1 MEAREKKFK
10 IEAEKYGFDSA
21 YRKTINHN
29 LNQYKKAVVKGKNFY
44 SSLDKAKDSA
54 SRVKDYVLNNLDKL
68 LIQFEKNA
76 LQNGIEVVWAKDIN
90 TALDHVK
97 NIVEKEE
104 AKLVVKSKSMISE
117 ELELN
122 DFLEKNGV
130 RSVETDLG
138 EFIVQQADE
147 KPFHILTPAMHKS
160 KEDVAK
166 LFKEKY
172 DTPENASPEEITK
185 FVRKILREEFMQAD
199 IGISGAN
206 FLIADTGSIALTE
219 NEGNGL
225 MTTAW
230 PRVHLAITGVE
241 KILPSLSDLDLF
253 WNLVSVVGT
262 GQNITAYN
270 SIISGP
276 KRDSET
282 DGPEKMYLI
291 LLDAG
296 RTNLFDQ
303 KDHFAALKCIRCGAC
318 LNYCPVYKTI
328 GGHTYN
334 TVYSGPIGSVISMY
348 LESSENAGHLNFA
361 SSLCGKCTEVCP
373 VKIPLHKMLLLNRKK
388 LVEKGHKA
396 KFENTFFKY
405 YKRYMLKRKKLD
417 RMSSRWKNKAMR
429 SIGKKAWGDRREAPV
444 FAKDSFNKRW
454 KIKNHDL

>member
-1 MEAREKKFK
+1 MEGREKKFRLK
-10 IEAEKYGFDSA
+10 SEEYGFNSD
-21 YRKTINHN
+21 YRNTINHN
-29 LNQYKKAVVKGKNFY
+29 LKQYSKAVEKGKNFY
-44 SSLDKAKDSA
+44 SSLDNAKSSA
-54 SRVKDYVLNNLDKL
+54 SKVKDYVLSNLDKL
-68 LIQFEKNA
+68 LIEFEKNA
-76 LQNGIEVVWAKDIN
+76 LKNGIEVLWASTINEAVEHVIDI
-90 TALDHVK
+90 VG
-97 NIVEKEE
+97 KEE

-122 DFLEKNGV
+122 HVLETNGV
-130 RSVETDLG
+130 KSVETDLG

-166 LFKEKY
+166 LFKEKF
-172 DTPENASPEEITK
+172 DTPENASPKEITK
-185 FVRKILREEFMQAD
+185 YVRKILREEFMNAD

-206 FLIADTGSIALTE
+206 FLIADSGSIALTE

-230 PRVHLAITGVE
+230 PKVHLAITGVE
-241 KILPSLSDLDLF
+241 KILPSITDLDLF

-276 KRDSET
+276 KKENES

-303 KDHFAALKCIRCGAC
+303 KDHSDALKCIRCGAC

-328 GGHTYN
+328 GGHTYD

-348 LESSENAGHLNFA
+348 LEGSEDAGHLNFA
-361 SSLCGKCTEVCP
+361 STLCGKCTEVCP
-373 VKIPLHKMLLLNRKK
+373 VEIPLHRMLLLNRKK
-388 LVEKGHKA
+388 LVEAGKKA
-396 KFENTFFKY
+396 KYEKTFLKY
-405 YKRYMLKRKKLD
+405 YKRYMLKRKRLD
-417 RMSSRWKNKAMR
+417 RVSSSWKNRAMNT
-429 SIGKKAWGDRREAPV
+429 IGKKAWGERRDLPV
-444 FAKDSFNKRW
+444 FAKESFTQKW
-454 KIKNHDL
+454 KKKQ

>member
-1 MEAREKKFK
+1 MEGREKKFR
-10 IEAEKYGFDSA
+10 IQSEEYGFNSD
-21 YRKTINHN
+21 YWNTINHN
-29 LNQYKKAVVKGKNFY
+29 LKQYNKAVEKGKNFY
-44 SSLDKAKDSA
+44 SSLDKAKSNA
-54 SRVKDYVLNNLDKL
+54 SKVKDYVLGNLDKL
-68 LIQFEKNA
+68 LIEFEKNA
-76 LQNGIEVVWAKDIN
+76 LKNGIEVLWASTINEAVEHVIDI
-90 TALDHVK
+90 VS
-97 NIVEKEE
+97 KEE

-122 DFLEKNGV
+122 HVLETNGV
-130 RSVETDLG
+130 KSVETDLG
-138 EFIVQQADE
+138 EFIVQQAGE

-160 KEDVAK
+160 KEDVAR
-166 LFKEKY
+166 LFNEKFG
-172 DTPENASPEEITK
+172 TPENASPKEITK
-185 FVRKILREEFMQAD
+185 YVRKILREEFMNAD

-230 PRVHLAITGVE
+230 PKVHLAITGVE
-241 KILPSLSDLDLF
+241 KILPSITDLDLF

-276 KRDSET
+276 KKENET

-303 KDHFAALKCIRCGAC
+303 KDHADALKCIRCGAC

-328 GGHTYN
+328 GGHTYD

-348 LESSENAGHLNFA
+348 LEGSEDAGHLNFA
-361 SSLCGKCTEVCP
+361 STLCGKCTEVCP
-373 VKIPLHKMLLLNRKK
+373 VEIPLHRMLLLNRKK
-388 LVEKGHKA
+388 LVEEGKKT
-396 KFENTFFKY
+396 KFEKTFFKL
-405 YKRYMLKRKKLD
+405 YKRYMLKRKRLD
-417 RMSSRWKNKAMR
+417 RVSSSWKNRAMNT
-429 SIGKKAWGDRREAPV
+429 IGKKVWGERRTPPV
-444 FAKDSFNKRW
+444 FAKQSFTQRW
-454 KIKNHDL
+454 KKKQ

>member
-1 MEAREKKFK
+1 MEGREKKFR
-10 IEAEKYGFDSA
+10 IQSEEYGFNSD
-21 YRKTINHN
+21 YWNTINHN
-29 LNQYKKAVVKGKNFY
+29 LKQYNKAVEKGKNFY
-44 SSLDKAKDSA
+44 SSLDKAKSNA
-54 SRVKDYVLNNLDKL
+54 SKVKDYVLGNLDKL
-68 LIQFEKNA
+68 LIEFEKNA
-76 LQNGIEVVWAKDIN
+76 LKNGIEVLWASTINEAVEHVIDI
-90 TALDHVK
+90 VS
-97 NIVEKEE
+97 KEE

-122 DFLEKNGV
+122 HVLETNGV
-130 RSVETDLG
+130 KSVETDLG
-138 EFIVQQADE
+138 EFIVQQAGE

-160 KEDVAK
+160 KEDVAR
-166 LFKEKY
+166 LFNEKFG
-172 DTPENASPEEITK
+172 TPENASPKEITK
-185 FVRKILREEFMQAD
+185 YVRKILREEFMNAD

-230 PRVHLAITGVE
+230 PKVHLAITGVE
-241 KILPSLSDLDLF
+241 KILPSLTDLDLF

-276 KRDSET
+276 KKENES

-303 KDHFAALKCIRCGAC
+303 KDHADALKCIRCGAC

-328 GGHTYN
+328 GGHTYD

-348 LESSENAGHLNFA
+348 LEGSEDAGYLNFA
-361 SSLCGKCTEVCP
+361 CSLCGKCTEVCP
-373 VKIPLHKMLLLNRKK
+373 VKIPLHRMLLLNRRK
-388 LVEKGHKA
+388 LVEKGKKA
-396 KFENTFFKY
+396 KFEKTFLKY
-405 YKRYMLKRKKLD
+405 YKRFMLKRKRLD
-417 RMSSRWKNKAMR
+417 RVSSSWKNRAMNTIGKKVWGKRRTPPVFAKQSFTQRWKNK
-429 SIGKKAWGDRREAPV
+429 P
-444 FAKDSFNKRW
+444 
-454 KIKNHDL
+454 